1 MPDNEI
7 ELSVIGAA
15 NIDIIARCVSKS
27 VLRDSNIGKVER
39 SFGGVGRNIVNDCA
53 LLGIKAAF
61 ISAAGN
67 DGTTMSMMDDLIRA
81 GVDISRVKMS
91 PEYTT
96 GTYVAIFDETGDMLC
111 AVNDMSVTDYI
122 NREYLETVDIPGRIV
137 ALDSNLNTETL
148 EYLTSVP
155 GKVFFADPV
164 SVNKAGRLKGVLK
177 HIDMIKP
184 NIYEAE
190 ELTGIAI
197 EQEKDILAAGDKLL
211 KEGIGT
217 VCITC
222 GEKGVYVFSEKES
235 FHAEALRCDVVNA
248 NGAGDAFSAGML
260 YGMLRGL
267 SLRRMCDFAQCCS
280 AEALSSPGA
289 ISPNLNENNVI
300 ERMNRTIGRSI

>member
-1 MPDNEI
+1 MPDNKI

-15 NIDIIARCVSKS
+15 NIDIIARCASKS

-39 SFGGVGRNIVNDCA
+39 SFGGVGRNIVHDCA

-61 ISAAGN
+61 ISVAGS
-67 DGTTMSMMDDLIRA
+67 DSTTLAMMDELAKA
-81 GVDISRVKMS
+81 GVDTSRVKMS
-91 PEYTT
+91 PEYNT

-111 AVNDMSVTDYI
+111 AVNDMSVTEHISRDY
-122 NREYLETVDIPGRIV
+122 LKSVDIPGRIV
-137 ALDSNLNTETL
+137 ALDSNLDSEAL
-148 EYLTSVP
+148 EYMTSVP

-164 SVNKAGRLKGVLK
+164 SVNKAGRLKGVLR

-184 NIYEAE
+184 NVYEAS

-197 EQEKDILAAGDKLL
+197 EEEKDIMAAGEKLL
-211 KEGIGT
+211 KEGVKT

-222 GEKGVYVFSEKES
+222 GEKGAYVFSEKES
-235 FHAEALRCDVVNA
+235 FHAEAPRCDVVNA

-280 AEALSSPGA
+280 AEALSYTGA
-289 ISPNLNENNVI
+289 ISPKLNENNI
-300 ERMNRTIGRSI
+300 YERMKRTIE